1 MSVWYVLR
9 RKLIKLIEF
18 VLIRT
23 RWQQQGIKVV
33 KLTNSGR
40 LIPLLVETTDE
51 IPHTKCT
58 TPKLGMS
65 YYLKL
70 YIIEL
75 GTRNKLALTF

>member
-9 RKLIKLIEF
+9 RKLIKLIEL

-23 RWQQQGIKVV
+23 RWKHQWIKVV

-75 GTRNKLALTF
+75 DTRNKLAITF